1 MHTIHLMI
9 STKLVITFKWNFA
22 YHTPHD
28 FNKINDNFLMD
39 FALIYFSETIYEFLF
54 PQMPYAFWVCETV
67 YEVKKKGKL
76 LGVDM
81 ASFAGASTRVGLL

>member
-1 MHTIHLMI
+1 
-9 STKLVITFKWNFA
+9 
-22 YHTPHD
+22 
-28 FNKINDNFLMD
+28 MD